1 MLQYQTIH
9 KEVPNMA
16 TNMSRRVFLKCAGAA
31 ALAVTA
37 SGIFTGCSPSGG
49 GSKDTVY
56 GVGEST
62 QINGVNVKLLGYRQ
76 DKISGMVGNYAGKTF
91 ITVCIG
97 LENQSEQ
104 TVKMGNT
111 TETELAEVLKAIY
124 NNQYETLGKSDFK
137 MTSDSGKIGH
147 AEIGYLTDETGL
159 KSYGVRDNLNPK
171 ETGCIKIYAVV
182 PSNWEQIGIQY
193 TPYFAPN
200 ETRSFVLNR
209 ANKL

>member
-1 MLQYQTIH
+1 
-9 KEVPNMA
+9 MA

-111 TETELAEVLKAIY
+111 TETELIEVLKAIY
-124 NNQYETLGKSDFK
+124 KNQYETLGKSDFK
-137 MTSDSGKIGH
+137 MTSDSGKISH

-209 ANKL
+209 ANTL

>member
-1 MLQYQTIH
+1 
-9 KEVPNMA
+9 MA
-16 TNMSRRVFLKCAGAA
+16 SMSRRVFLKCAGAA

-37 SGIFTGCSPSGG
+37 SGIFAGCSEEGG

-56 GVGEST
+56 GVNET
-62 QINGVNVKLLGYRQ
+62 VQINGVNVKLLGYRM
-76 DKISGMVGNYAGKTF
+76 DRISGMAGNYTGKTF

-111 TETELAEVLKAIY
+111 TETELDEVLKAIY
-124 NNQYETLGKSDFK
+124 KNQYETLGKSDFK

>member
-1 MLQYQTIH
+1 
-9 KEVPNMA
+9 MA
-16 TNMSRRVFLKCAGAA
+16 SMSRRVFLKCAGAA

-37 SGIFTGCSPSGG
+37 SGIFAGCSEEGG

-56 GVGEST
+56 GVNET
-62 QINGVNVKLLGYRQ
+62 VQINGVNVKLLGYRLGP
-76 DKISGMVGNYAGKTF
+76 ISGMAENYTGKTF

-97 LENQSEQ
+97 PENQSEQ

-111 TETELAEVLKAIY
+111 TETKLAEVLKAIY
-124 NNQYETLGKSDFK
+124 KNQYETLGKSDFK

-171 ETGCIKIYAVV
+171 ETGCIKIYAIV

-200 ETRSFVLNR
+200 ETRNFVLNR
-209 ANKL
+209 ANQL

>member
-1 MLQYQTIH
+1 
-9 KEVPNMA
+9 MA
-16 TNMSRRVFLKCAGAA
+16 SMSRRVFLKCAGAA

-37 SGIFTGCSPSGG
+37 SGIFAGCSGEGG

-56 GVGEST
+56 GVNET
-62 QINGVNVKLLGYRQ
+62 VQINGVNVKLLGYRLGP
-76 DKISGMVGNYAGKTF
+76 ISGMAENYAGKTF

-111 TETELAEVLKAIY
+111 TLTELDELLKAIY
-124 NNQYETLGKSDFK
+124 NNQYEKLGKSDFK
-137 MTSDSGKIGH
+137 MTSDSGKISH
-147 AEIGYLTDETGL
+147 AEISYLTDETGL
-159 KSYGVRDNLNPK
+159 KTYGVQDNLKPK
-171 ETGCIKIYAVV
+171 ETGCIKIFTLV
-182 PSNWEQIGIQY
+182 PSDWEQIGIQY

-209 ANKL
+209 ANQLK

>member
-1 MLQYQTIH
+1 
-9 KEVPNMA
+9 MA

-62 QINGVNVKLLGYRQ
+62 QINGVNVKLLGYRL
-76 DKISGMVGNYAGKTF
+76 DPISGMVGNYAGKTF

-111 TETELAEVLKAIY
+111 T
-124 NNQYETLGKSDFK
+124 
-137 MTSDSGKIGH
+137 
-147 AEIGYLTDETGL
+147 
-159 KSYGVRDNLNPK
+159 

>member
-1 MLQYQTIH
+1 
-9 KEVPNMA
+9 MA
-16 TNMSRRVFLKCAGAA
+16 SIMSRRVFLKCAGAA

-37 SGIFTGCSPSGG
+37 SGIFAGCSEEGG
-49 GSKDTVY
+49 GSGGTVY
-56 GVGEST
+56 GVNET
-62 QINGVNVKLLGYRQ
+62 VQLNGVNVKLLGYRM
-76 DKISGMVGNYAGKTF
+76 DRISGMAGNYTGKTF

-111 TETELAEVLKAIY
+111 TETKLADVLKAIY
-124 NNQYETLGKSDFK
+124 KNQYETLGKSDFK

-159 KSYGVRDNLNPK
+159 KSYGVRDNLKPK
-171 ETGCIKIYAVV
+171 ETGCIKIFTLV
-182 PSNWEQIGIQY
+182 PSDWEQIGIQY

-209 ANKL
+209 TNTL

>member
-1 MLQYQTIH
+1 
-9 KEVPNMA
+9 MA

-37 SGIFTGCSPSGG
+37 SGIFAGCSPSGG

-62 QINGVNVKLLGYRQ
+62 QVNGVNVKLLGYQ
-76 DKISGMVGNYAGKTF
+76 QGFASELAGNYADKTLIAICF
-91 ITVCIG
+91 GI
-97 LENQSEQ
+97 ENQSDRAIQ
-104 TVKMGNT
+104 MGNT
-111 TETELAEVLKAIY
+111 TQDELTKVWKAIK
-124 NNQYETLGKSDFK
+124 NNDFDSLSKSEFVVAAKDRK
-137 MTSDSGKIGH
+137 LGH
-147 AEIGYLTDETGL
+147 AAIGYSGMTPNAGIGNFLGAGFMGTLEPQ
-159 KSYGVRDNLNPK
+159 KS
-171 ETGCIKIYAVV
+171 GCIKIFTIV
-182 PSNWEQIGIQY
+182 PSDWEQIGIQY

>member
-1 MLQYQTIH
+1 
-9 KEVPNMA
+9 MA

-37 SGIFTGCSPSGG
+37 SGIFAGCAPSGG

-56 GVGEST
+56 SVGEST

-209 ANKL
+209 VNKL

>member
-1 MLQYQTIH
+1 
-9 KEVPNMA
+9 MA

-37 SGIFTGCSPSGG
+37 SGIFAGCAPSGG

-76 DKISGMVGNYAGKTF
+76 DKISAMVGNYAGKTF

-200 ETRSFVLNR
+200 ETRNFVLNR
-209 ANKL
+209 ANIL